1 MRKFKFCS
9 FLTIASIILLAI
21 CSCKKTF
28 SPELRECDQLLS
40 TNYKQ
45 GEAMLDSLHKTNKQM
60 STANKKYEQ
69 LLRLKAT
76 DKAYRPIN
84 KQKHHIDD
92 LVSYFQHAGDNNLLA
107 EAYYYA
113 GRVYYEIGDKPQ
125 SLEFYQ
131 KAKDNVA
138 KDNYA
143 LQGDLYSQM
152 ANIYSDTNLN
162 KEAIKTL
169 QLAWK
174 ADSLSGSTRN
184 MLFDIKDIGEIYYEE
199 NNISKAQQYYQKGLE
214 IANIKNDSMMQTIF
228 HHKLATTSIQ
238 MQKWDFALNHT
249 ELYMSNINTIHDN
262 SGMLVTALK
271 VYSHFQDYAK
281 IKYYNNRIL
290 SEGNIYAKQYVTE
303 QVLFSLANKKQDSIL
318 YSLLYTYKNYNDS
331 IRKESNSAA
340 IKKAEQSYNYDL
352 IEIENKNLRFAN
364 KAKSIGLIMTVTII
378 LLTVISFYMRM
389 RNIKQQQKILELKLT
404 RYEELKEKANLK
416 TEARV
421 SEELE
426 TIKKADIYSL
436 IQKEITTNHF
446 RLQESQWNELSQL
459 INSVYKD
466 FDKNLHNFLETSQ
479 REYKI
484 CLLIK
489 IGISPTNIAHFVNV
503 SKEAITAS
511 RRRMYVKSFKKQGS
525 PSDWDHI
532 ITSL

>member
-1 MRKFKFCS
+1 M
-9 FLTIASIILLAI
+9 TIASIILLAI

-69 LLRLKAT
+69 LLRLKAA

-143 LQGDLYSQM
+143 LQGDIYSQM

-249 ELYMSNINTIHDN
+249 ELYMSNINAIHDN

-281 IKYYNNRIL
+281 IEYYNNRIL

-318 YSLLYTYKNYNDS
+318 Y
-331 IRKESNSAA
+331 
-340 IKKAEQSYNYDL
+340 
-352 IEIENKNLRFAN
+352 
-364 KAKSIGLIMTVTII
+364 
-378 LLTVISFYMRM
+378 
-389 RNIKQQQKILELKLT
+389 
-404 RYEELKEKANLK
+404 
-416 TEARV
+416 
-421 SEELE
+421 
-426 TIKKADIYSL
+426 
-436 IQKEITTNHF
+436 
-446 RLQESQWNELSQL
+446 
-459 INSVYKD
+459 
-466 FDKNLHNFLETSQ
+466 
-479 REYKI
+479 
-484 CLLIK
+484 
-489 IGISPTNIAHFVNV
+489 
-503 SKEAITAS
+503 
-511 RRRMYVKSFKKQGS
+511 
-525 PSDWDHI
+525 
-532 ITSL
+532 